1 MRKCQVCGKGSM
13 IQKSGAHQYGGGWAM
28 RATKKRRVWMPNLH
42 AVKVTYQGVR
52 RTMRLCSKCLRRV
65 KAQMK
70 PYVSHQAEP
79 VSESKLKKST
89 PIVAP
94 KVKDEAPVAAA

>member
-1 MRKCQVCGKGSM
+1 MRACEICGKKSM

-52 RTMRLCSKCLRRV
+52 KTMRLCAKCLRRV
-65 KAQMK
+65 KAEMK
-70 PYVSHQAEP
+70 KSLPNSHSGAKSGGAG
-79 VSESKLKKST
+79 VAIESKFS
-89 PIVAP
+89 
-94 KVKDEAPVAAA
+94 EAKTIPATA